1 MPFQNDVLAGKG
13 NRVQNHQGNKN
24 YRAIIVKWKP
34 DYAKTKEH
42 TEKDVVAY
50 NVLKELKSLSPPA
63 NFLIKLEDHWYPM
76 DEAAIIQKIKQA
88 LREKKKAKA
97 KQFYDK
103 VDGRSERKAT
113 RVNKRERPKEAKPR
127 QATLKPHP
135 KTSTLADFEKMMDD
149 LHWERTLGLLRNLST
164 ENNKSDKSPRTSR
177 SQEIRTSSDKSKVGK
192 SSTIQNG
199 KKKRCAFRKVS
210 CESNKSD
217 KSKDGERKSGTK
229 IKNGKKKKED

>member
-164 ENNKSDKSPRTSR
+164 ENKKSDN
-177 SQEIRTSSDKSKVGK
+177 SKVGK

-199 KKKRCAFRKVS
+199 KKKKCAFRNVS

-217 KSKDGERKSGTK
+217 KSKDGERKSGT